1 MPKKCQ
7 PGVIC
12 IENITFLILILLFSI
27 IGYLIFQNV
36 NKNNSSG
43 ISSSRQLLSSM
54 YSLPLTNNSAA
65 YNYNYM
71 QNNVPDREILNN
83 GNLFTRANPSYSY
96 SNSTGDVLLNPYAA
110 PMKDERYFPNMPP
123 SLDIRGT
130 PVINGIPVMPI
141 NVKTSINAVDTTYR
155 QIGILKKN
163 DGSETILPLMG
174 RPLLTSKDK
183 WNFYTMNENNIKLPI
198 RYKNRSCTDE
208 YGCDNIYTGDS
219 VDVEGLNRNFKVTMY
234 DNATMK
240 YIPFL

>member
-12 IENITFLILILLFSI
+12 IENVTFVILFFLFSVI
-27 IGYLIFQNV
+27 SYLFFQNIK
-36 NKNNSSG
+36 KNNSNS
-43 ISSSRQLLSSM
+43 IITSDNMLKSM
-54 YSLPLTNNSAA
+54 YSLPLSMTNN
-65 YNYNYM
+65 NYVR
-71 QNNVPDREILNN
+71 NNVPDREILNN
-83 GNLFTRANPSYSY
+83 EKLFIRANPSYSY
-96 SNSTGDVLLNPYAA
+96 SNNTGDVLLNPYAA
-110 PMKDERYFPNMPP
+110 PLKDERYFPNMPI

-130 PVINGIPVMPI
+130 PVVPI
-141 NVKTSINAVDTTYR
+141 NVKTSINAIDTDYR

-219 VDVEGLNRNFKVTMY
+219 VDVEGLNNNFKVTIY
-234 DNATMK
+234 DNATMR

>member
-12 IENITFLILILLFSI
+12 IENITFLILIILFTAVI
-27 IGYLIFQNV
+27 YLIFKNN
-36 NKNNSSG
+36 NKNNSSLNMT
-43 ISSSRQLLSSM
+43 SNQMLNSM
-54 YSLPLTNNSAA
+54 YSLPLHHEQTSINYIRNNI
-65 YNYNYM
+65 
-71 QNNVPDREILNN
+71 PDREILNN
-83 GNLFTRANPSYSY
+83 DSLFVRANPSYGY
-96 SNSTGDVLLNPYAA
+96 TRNSNDVLLNPYAA
-110 PMKDERYFPNMPP
+110 PMKDERYFPNTPL

-130 PVINGIPVMPI
+130 PGIPI
-141 NVKTSINAVDTTYR
+141 NIKTSINAVDSEYR

-174 RPLLTSKDK
+174 RPVLTNKDK

-208 YGCDNIYTGDS
+208 YGCDNIYTGDF
-219 VDVEGLNRNFKVTMY
+219 VDVEGLNKNFKVSMY

>member
-1 MPKKCQ
+1 MPKKCP

-12 IENITFLILILLFSI
+12 IENVTLVILIILFIFI
-27 IGYLIFQNV
+27 IYLIIQNTKQS
-36 NKNNSSG
+36 NTSNNT
-43 ISSSRQLLSSM
+43 SRQMLNSM
-54 YSLPLTNNSAA
+54 YSLPIQQSNISH
-65 YNYNYM
+65 NYM
-71 QNNVPDREILNN
+71 RNNIPDREILNDSS
-83 GNLFTRANPSYSY
+83 LFIKANPSYSY
-96 SNSTGDVLLNPYAA
+96 TRNTNDVLLNPYSA
-110 PMKDERYFPNMPP
+110 PMKDERYYPNMPL

-130 PVINGIPVMPI
+130 PVMPI
-141 NVKTSINAVDTTYR
+141 NIKTSINSLGDTEYR

-174 RPLLTSKDK
+174 RPILTNKDK

-208 YGCDNIYTGDS
+208 YGCDNIYTGDM
-219 VDVEGLNRNFKVTMY
+219 VDVEGLNKNFKVTMY

>member
-12 IENITFLILILLFSI
+12 IENVTFVILFFLFSVI
-27 IGYLIFQNV
+27 SYLFFQNIK
-36 NKNNSSG
+36 KNNSNS
-43 ISSSRQLLSSM
+43 IITSDNMLKSM
-54 YSLPLTNNSAA
+54 YSLPLSMTNN
-65 YNYNYM
+65 NYVR
-71 QNNVPDREILNN
+71 NNVPDREILNN
-83 GNLFTRANPSYSY
+83 EKLFIRANPSYSY
-96 SNSTGDVLLNPYAA
+96 SNNTGDVLLNPYVA
-110 PMKDERYFPNMPP
+110 PLKDERYFPNMPI

-130 PVINGIPVMPI
+130 PVVPI
-141 NVKTSINAVDTTYR
+141 NVKTSINAIDTDYR

-219 VDVEGLNRNFKVTMY
+219 VDVEGLNNNFKVTIY
-234 DNATMK
+234 DNATMR